1 MSNNN
6 IYPIQLLNDLHNWYP
21 DVLYNPA
28 RFHTVQD
35 LLDYIRSGADVN
47 PYTRGLSLYNSW
59 RHAGTTRAPTAVSA
73 SASPSPVSSGSAVVN
88 PYTVPSI
95 PTVTIPTRVAPT
107 QTIPNATTITSTPVP
122 VVATVA
128 TAAGGAGA
136 RYTPPSQTSVVSIF
150 EYLMDDGNELTP
162 TTNIRASIPL
172 TFSDT
177 ASNRIGTSIL
187 SALLGLPTGAGG
199 LESFLNQTVTVR
211 PTQEQ
216 IAENTT
222 LSTSERVQED
232 NCAICQDSV
241 DAGQE
246 MRRINHCGHFFH
258 KDCIDTWLSTNVHC
272 PTCRHDIRETSSTS
286 GDSVTGVNEY
296 ETDSDTKT
304 DI

>member
-28 RFHTVQD
+28 RFHTIQD

-73 SASPSPVSSGSAVVN
+73 STSTPVSQSVSSSSVVN
-88 PYTVPSI
+88 PYNVPSI
-95 PTVTIPTRVAPT
+95 PTVTIPTQTVPT
-107 QTIPNATTITSTPVP
+107 ATTITST
-122 VVATVA
+122 TV
-128 TAAGGAGA
+128 AGGAGA
-136 RYTPPSQTSVVSIF
+136 RYTPPQTSVVSIF
-150 EYLMDDGNELTP
+150 EYLMDNGDELTP

-177 ASNRIGTSIL
+177 ASNRLGTSIL
-187 SALLGLPTGAGG
+187 SALLGLQSGSGG

-258 KDCIDTWLSTNVHC
+258 KDCIDTWLGTNVHC

-286 GDSVTGVNEY
+286 GDSVTGVNEDDADS
-296 ETDSDTKT
+296 DSDTKT